1 MTSRQPREGQ
11 GQPRDGQRLSRR
23 TALGLLGASTLAASG
38 AALAVPRAARA
49 SASVAPAGPAGPVPP
64 GLRPGGGLDQL
75 VRQQAAQDRFSGNFL
90 LAHRGRPVL
99 ARSYGMADKALSVPN
114 TPDTLFALA
123 SVTKTMTAT
132 AVMQLVQQG
141 KLSLWDTLGTY
152 LAGFPAHIANTV
164 TLHQMLIMTSGL
176 GNYYIGTDWQ
186 AVSNTWTTADQ
197 VLNGTMGYIRKQA
210 LLFTPGTQYY
220 YSNSGFVVLG
230 AIVQQVSGQ
239 PYWDYMRQNV
249 FARAGMTRTD
259 FYTKPELLALDA
271 HHQVAH
277 PYSTQGT
284 GGPRVDVFGHAGFTG
299 LPDGAGGPYTTVTDM
314 LSLAKS
320 LQSGTLLS
328 PAFTQLLWNGKVPV
342 QGGVGGSL
350 PPGITT
356 PPWQAW
362 FSAYGFADAIYSSRH
377 VVGHAGGGPGIAT
390 NLDIYPD
397 LDWVAIILEN
407 YDLTPF
413 GTTPDVTPIVQL
425 ERQLITQQAR

>member
-1 MTSRQPREGQ
+1 MTAHT
-11 GQPRDGQRLSRR
+11 PRDDQRPSRR
-23 TALGLLGASTLAASG
+23 TALGLFGASALAAGG
-38 AALAVPRAARA
+38 AALAAPCAAHA
-49 SASVAPAGPAGPVPP
+49 SASTVPADPSGPVPP
-64 GLRPGGGLDQL
+64 GLLPGGELDQL
-75 VRQQAAQDRFSGNFL
+75 VRQQAAQDQFSGNFL
-90 LAHRGRPVL
+90 LAYRGRPVL
-99 ARSYGMADKALSVPN
+99 ARSYGMAVKDLSVPN
-114 TPDTLFALA
+114 TLDTLFALA

-152 LAGFPAHIANTV
+152 LTGFPAQTANTV
-164 TLHQMLIMTSGL
+164 TLHQMLTMTSGL
-176 GNYYIGTDWQ
+176 SNYYVGTDWQ
-186 AVSNTWTTADQ
+186 TAQKTWTTADQ
-197 VLNGTMGYIRKQA
+197 VLNGTMEFIREQA

-259 FYTKPELLALDA
+259 FYTAPELLALDA
-271 HHQVAH
+271 HHQMAH
-277 PYSTQGT
+277 PYSTQRT
-284 GGPRVDVFGHAGFTG
+284 GGTRVDVFGNAGFIG

-314 LSLAKS
+314 LSFAVS
-320 LQSGTLLS
+320 LQGGTLVG
-328 PAFTQLLWNGKVPV
+328 PAFVQLLWNGKVPV
-342 QGGVGGSL
+342 KDGVGGTL
-350 PPGITT
+350 PPGVTT

-362 FSAYGFADAIYSSRH
+362 FSAYGFGDAIYNNRH

-390 NLDIYPD
+390 NLDIYPG
-397 LDWVAIILEN
+397 LDWVAVILEN

-413 GTTPDVTPIVQL
+413 GTTPDVMPIVKL